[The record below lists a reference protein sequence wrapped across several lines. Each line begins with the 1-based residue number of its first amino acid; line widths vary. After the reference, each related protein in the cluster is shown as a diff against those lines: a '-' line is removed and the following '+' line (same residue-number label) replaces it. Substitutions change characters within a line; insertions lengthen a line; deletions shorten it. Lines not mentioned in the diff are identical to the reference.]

1 MKVHHD
7 VKHFLFED
15 MIMRIIAF
23 LLLPMLVLGCNSTQN
38 VNVTT
43 ETNINEDK
51 VNTKTQ
57 VRIRQTPSVATST
70 KQSSSTLGEGTTQ
83 RRSISVPGP
92 SYKMLDK
99 NDIDAVS
106 QHCTKVSYEAVF
118 IKENCK
124 TTSERK
130 ICKSAQFGNETFMK
144 EFNYCLT
151 QNGWETY

>member
-1 MKVHHD
+1 MRV
-7 VKHFLFED
+7 VVVLLFP
-15 MIMRIIAF
+15 I
-23 LLLPMLVLGCNSTQN
+23 LVLGCNSTQN
-38 VNVTT
+38 VHVTS
-43 ETNINEDK
+43 ETSINESRI
-51 VNTKTQ
+51 NTKTK
-57 VRIRQTPSVATST
+57 VRMRQTSSAESS
-70 KQSSSTLGEGTTQ
+70 KQSSSTIVDGNATTKVTKAVK
-83 RRSISVPGP
+83 IPTTANKVFN
-92 SYKMLDK
+92 K

>member
-1 MKVHHD
+1 
-7 VKHFLFED
+7 
-15 MIMRIIAF
+15 MRVIAF
-23 LLLPMLVLGCNSTQN
+23 LLLPILVLGCNSTQS
-38 VNVTT
+38 VHVTT
-43 ETNINEDK
+43 ETNINENRI
-51 VNTKTQ
+51 NTKTK
-57 VRIRQTPSVATST
+57 VRMRQTSSAATST
-70 KQSSSTLGEGTTQ
+70 KQSSSKLGEGTTHK
-83 RRSISVPGP
+83 RLESVTSP
-92 SYKMLDK
+92 SNKMLDK

-124 TTSERK
+124 TTSERR